1 MQIAFIL
8 LKLKAIR
15 NYIYS
20 MQILLLLYS
29 MLYKEKRAV
38 PFVFA

>member
-8 LKLKAIR
+8 FKLKAIR
-15 NYIYS
+15 NYVHS

-29 MLYKEKRAV
+29 TGMLYKEK
-38 PFVFA
+38 